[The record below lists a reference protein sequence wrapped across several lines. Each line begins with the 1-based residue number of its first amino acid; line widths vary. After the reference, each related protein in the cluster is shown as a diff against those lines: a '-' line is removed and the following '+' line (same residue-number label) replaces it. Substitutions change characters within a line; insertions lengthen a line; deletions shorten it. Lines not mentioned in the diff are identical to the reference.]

1 MLRKKAF
8 RATFEVYR
16 WTHSVNIVVQV
27 IALRDKEDGTWSYV
41 SKSQTSGTSIRQK
54 SLVKLMKMRGKSFEN
69 PASCSSHYLCLDGT
83 YPQTALLQSISRG
96 LLDCENFHCLARSLY
111 PGAVTFSV
119 FTYKRWGDLMSLS
132 CAHCCFLPLTF
143 MAGQSERKE
152 LDYWSRNQLNVQDS
166 QLWGNGRSQH
176 RAQRIDDVFIHS
188 LLIVAVC

>member
-96 LLDCENFHCLARSLY
+96 LLDCENFHCLAPLSGGCYFLCVYLQTLGRLNEFVLCTLLFL
-111 PGAVTFSV
+111 AVDF
-119 FTYKRWGDLMSLS
+119 Y
-132 CAHCCFLPLTF
+132 
-143 MAGQSERKE
+143 
-152 LDYWSRNQLNVQDS
+152 
-166 QLWGNGRSQH
+166 GRSKWTQ
-176 RAQRIDDVFIHS
+176 RAW
-188 LLIVAVC
+188 LLEQESTKCPG